1 LEEDVEVDVTPHD
14 FGRLAA
20 QTAKQVI
27 IQRIREIEKEAAYGE
42 FKGKEGDLVV
52 GVIQKHDYKNYLVSL
67 GRIETTLAS
76 SEQIPGEIL
85 NPKDRVKFYV
95 SEVKK
100 TPRGPVIVISRS
112 HPNLVKKLFELEIPE
127 VAEGIIEIKAIVR
140 EPGRRSKVAVY
151 SYDENIAAVGTC
163 IGYMGGRIQNILKEL
178 GRERIDIIEY
188 SNDPKIYV
196 ANALK
201 PAKISQ
207 ISLDNENK
215 SARVI
220 VADDQLSLAI
230 GRDGQ
235 NVRLASHLTGW
246 DIDIITE
253 SNAQK
258 RGLKETPEEPA
269 SAEAPRN
276 S

>member
-1 LEEDVEVDVTPHD
+1 M
-14 FGRLAA
+14 
-20 QTAKQVI
+20 
-27 IQRIREIEKEAAYGE
+27 
-42 FKGKEGDLVV
+42 
-52 GVIQKHDYKNYLVSL
+52 
-67 GRIETTLAS
+67 
-76 SEQIPGEIL
+76 
-85 NPKDRVKFYV
+85 
-95 SEVKK
+95 
-100 TPRGPVIVISRS
+100 
-112 HPNLVKKLFELEIPE
+112 
-127 VAEGIIEIKAIVR
+127 AEGIIEIKAIVR